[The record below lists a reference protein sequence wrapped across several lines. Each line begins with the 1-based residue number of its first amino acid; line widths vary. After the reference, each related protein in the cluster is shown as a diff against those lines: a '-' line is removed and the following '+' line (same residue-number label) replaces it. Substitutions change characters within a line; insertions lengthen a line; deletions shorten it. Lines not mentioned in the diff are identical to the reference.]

1 MRTRVAAGL
10 VAALLLAACGTR
22 LPDEAF
28 VDASN
33 QGAAPGESGPGGSDG
48 SAGDV
53 GSTDGSTGTTVAGG
67 STGTGGTDGATTG
80 GGTGGTAGGG
90 TGGGAPSGPN
100 QASDVGITAT
110 TITLGTIVAEN
121 GVLGDAFA
129 PSARGL
135 RAWAQAINAK
145 GGINGRSVVLKT
157 CDDREDRSRA
167 LECARRL
174 VEQDEVFALVAT
186 NTRAMGGAA
195 QYLDDQGVPVLG
207 MPITNSFY
215 RYPHFWS
222 GYPNGYPRDG
232 QKVGY
237 NGNLIYT
244 SGVHRWFKANLGVSK
259 AAVFSYDIDESKQAG
274 EGFKKALELEG
285 FQVTSYVVSFA
296 APSFDQAV
304 ADMQRQGTQI
314 VFDTMDDG
322 ANRKLCDAL
331 ARRQFTVKA
340 KVSTVVSFG
349 DSVGNDYND
358 TCRNSVFIPGDS
370 IPYTKT
376 SVPAVAEF
384 RQAFARYQPG
394 AELHQWALEAWG
406 MGQLVA
412 DGVRS
417 MGPATTRKGLE
428 DFFRAMRAYTANG
441 LFTGLDYQPRAE
453 PGASSSEDCFSI
465 ARWLDSEDGWVE
477 ATDTFPYCYA
487 DAKQFTSP
495 ALEQGN

>member
-1 MRTRVAAGL
+1 MSRRTVAGL
-10 VAALLLAACGTR
+10 LVALLLAACGTR

-28 VDASN
+28 VAADGQS
-33 QGAAPGESGPGGSDG
+33 AAPGDAGPDG
-48 SAGDV
+48 TDDTADSIS
-53 GSTDGSTGTTVAGG
+53 STTTTVAGSDGG
-67 STGTGGTDGATTG
+67 SETGGTDGATTG
-80 GGTGGTAGGG
+80 GSTGGTTGAG
-90 TGGGAPSGPN
+90 TDGGAPSGPN
-100 QASDVGITAT
+100 QASDIGITAT

-129 PSARGL
+129 PAARGL
-135 RAWAQAINAK
+135 RAWTQAINAK
-145 GGINGRSVVLKT
+145 GGINGRTVVLKT
-157 CDDREDRSRA
+157 CDDREDRSRS

-174 VEQDEVFALVAT
+174 VEQDKVFALVAT

-195 QYLDDQGVPVLG
+195 QYLNDKGVPVIG
-207 MPITNSFY
+207 IPITNSFS

-222 GYPNGYPRDG
+222 GYPNSYPKDG
-232 QKVGY
+232 KQAGY
-237 NGNLIYT
+237 NGDLVYT
-244 SGVHRWFKANLGVSK
+244 TGNARWFKAALGVDK
-259 AAVFSYDIDESKQAG
+259 AAVFQYDIDESRQAG
-274 EGFKKALELEG
+274 EAFKEGLELEG
-285 FQVTSYVVSFA
+285 FRVTAYTVSFA

-314 VFDTMDDG
+314 IFDTMDDG
-322 ANRKLCDAL
+322 ANRKLCDAM

-358 TCRNSVFIPGDS
+358 TCRNSVYIPGDS

-384 RQAFARYQPG
+384 RQAYARYQPG
-394 AELHQWALEAWG
+394 QELHQWALEAWG
-406 MGQLVA
+406 QATLVA
-412 DGVRS
+412 DAVRA
-417 MGPATTRKGLE
+417 MGATPTRKGLE
-428 DFFRAMRAYTANG
+428 DYFRALDRYTANG
-441 LFTGLDYQPRAE
+441 LFTGLDWQQRAE
-453 PGASSSEDCFSI
+453 PGAKTAEDCFSI

-477 ATDTFPYCYA
+477 ATDRFPYCYP